1 MTVFPLFLQRM
12 GRGSMSFDEP
22 RPNTTHATKRHS
34 LDMDTLRS
42 RRRLPLLRS
51 PKFFAKVTW
60 VDTLSQ
66 LATMVP
72 LSQVSIPQPVYEY
85 NMKVESALPVLP
97 TPLRQQQQQQQQQ
110 QEQQPQ
116 MAFGVPL
123 EGLMARSGSSSGG
136 VILPRPVRECIAYL
150 RHNGVATEGLFRRS
164 PPSTVLRAAKDAYNG
179 DQPVDLELGGVHV
192 AAVLL
197 KLFFRELPEPVFSS
211 HSYATVRA
219 LPVATI
225 GSSAADVAK
234 QMDSVRARYVE
245 EVILP
250 SLTREC
256 RLLLCFA
263 CALLAIVARNEEANR
278 MTAFNLAIVWAPNLA
293 RSANPVADVA
303 MCSAGPQ
310 SATVGSVIQIMVAC
324 FDSVFAAELA
334 TILGDGAATDDRV
347 VAVLDV
353 VDRMNEDGWVGFA
366 DSTPPA
372 LPPRSVSADKAE
384 PGSD

>member
-34 LDMDTLRS
+34 LDMDSLRS

-97 TPLRQQQQQQQQQ
+97 TPPRQQHQQQ
-110 QEQQPQ
+110 QEQQLQ

-123 EGLMARSGSSSGG
+123 EGLMVRGGSSSS

-225 GSSAADVAK
+225 SSSAADVAK

-256 RLLLCFA
+256 RLLLCFT
-263 CALLAIVARNEEANR
+263 CALLAIVARNEDANR

-310 SATVGSVIQIMVAC
+310 SATVGSVVQIMVAC

-334 TILGDGAATDDRV
+334 IILGNRATTDDRV
-347 VAVLDV
+347 EAVLDV
-353 VDRMNEDGWVGFA
+353 VDRMNEDGWVGF

>member
-1 MTVFPLFLQRM
+1 MTGIPLFLQRM

-22 RPNTTHATKRHS
+22 RPNTTHPTKRHS
-34 LDMDTLRS
+34 LDMDTLLS

-85 NMKVESALPVLP
+85 NMKVESALPALS
-97 TPLRQQQQQQQQQ
+97 TPRQQQQQQQA
-110 QEQQPQ
+110 P

-123 EGLMARSGSSSGG
+123 EGVMTRGSNSSA
-136 VILPRPVRECIAYL
+136 ILPRPVRECIAYL

-197 KLFFRELPEPVFSS
+197 KLFFRELPEPIFSS

-225 GSSAADVAK
+225 DGNAAADVAK

-250 SLTREC
+250 SLSREC
-256 RLLLCFA
+256 RLLLCFT
-263 CALLAIVARNEEANR
+263 CALLAIVARNEESNR

-303 MCSAGPQ
+303 MCSAGPAA
-310 SATVGSVIQIMVAC
+310 ATVGSVIQIMVAC

-334 TILGDGAATDDRV
+334 TILGSSNTATDDRV

-353 VDRMNEDGWVGFA
+353 VDRMNEDGWVGFVE
-366 DSTPPA
+366 STPPA
-372 LPPRSVSADKAE
+372 LPPRSVSTDKAE
-384 PGSD
+384 SGSD